1 MRLSHRALPFA
12 LAALAAL
19 APLPL
24 TPQEEP
30 LWITLERATADAF
43 RLTLAETGQ
52 AHDFTVEHD
61 GAIVVARVAEE
72 QVPLL
77 SRLVHRLHRRCG
89 GFIVHASEKDALL
102 EAARD
107 PQEQVATL
115 VDYTIDNGPVVQAI
129 LGQIQEANIRS
140 TINGLAAFNN
150 RYYTSS
156 TGVSAANF
164 LRDRWLGYA
173 QGRSDVTVQLFSHAG
188 WAQPS
193 VIMTITGATLPSEV
207 VVIGGHLDSINS
219 SSPSAG
225 RAPGADDDASGVA
238 SLTEAARAALAVG
251 YRPARTVKF
260 IAYAAEEV
268 GLRGSTQ
275 IANQHRDQGINVV
288 GVMQLDMTNYKGST
302 NDIYLIT
309 DNTNATQ
316 NAFVGNVVDTY
327 VGLPRANTA
336 CGYACSDHASWTRA
350 GFVAS
355 FPFEAQMGQHNPTI
369 HSANDTLAQS
379 GNNANHALKFARVAA
394 AYLGELAKGTVPGGG
409 NVPPTANAG
418 PDKSTS
424 PGVNATLS
432 GSGSDP
438 DGPSPLTFAWS
449 QVSGPSV
456 TIGNA
461 NQAVANVTP
470 ATAGTY
476 VFRLTVSDGA
486 ASASDTMT
494 LTVGAAGTVVF
505 TDDFETNKGWTRNA
519 AGTDTATLGLWER
532 GDPEATNSS
541 GAKQLGTTT
550 SGVNDLV
557 TARLAGASA
566 GVNDV
571 DGGVTTIL
579 SPPIALPATGTLTL
593 TFRQYLAHG
602 SNATSADFLR
612 VFVVG
617 STTTQVLNRP
627 GSATDVDAVWATTTA
642 NISAFAGQT
651 VRIRIEAADAGTASL
666 VEAAVDDVS
675 ITRQ

>member
-1 MRLSHRALPFA
+1 MPNRALPFA
-12 LAALAAL
+12 FAALAVL
-19 APLPL
+19 SPLPL

-30 LWITLERATADAF
+30 LWITLERGTADAL
-43 RLTLAETGQ
+43 RSELIKTGQ
-52 AHDFTVEHD
+52 EAAFTVEHD
-61 GAIVVARVAEE
+61 GAIVVARLEE
-72 QVPLL
+72 PHAGTL

-89 GFIVHASEKDALL
+89 GYMVHASEKAALE
-102 EAARD
+102 EATRD
-107 PQEQVATL
+107 PQEPVTPL
-115 VDYTIDNGPVVQAI
+115 VDYTIDNGPVVQAL

-140 TINGLAAFNN
+140 TITGLAAFNN

-156 TGVSAANF
+156 TGVGAASW
-164 LRDRWLGYA
+164 LRDRWLAYA
-173 QGRSDVTVQLFSHAG
+173 AGRSDVTVQLFSHAG

-219 SSPSAG
+219 GSPSAG

-238 SLTEAARAALAVG
+238 SLSEAARAALALG

-268 GLRGSTQ
+268 GLRGSAQ
-275 IANQHRDQGINVV
+275 IANQHRDQGVNVV
-288 GVMQLDMTNYKGST
+288 GVMQLDMTNFKGST

-316 NAFVGNVVDTY
+316 NAFVGSLVDTY

-379 GNNANHALKFARVAA
+379 GDNANHALKFARVAA
-394 AYLGELAKGTVPGGG
+394 AYLGELAKGTLGGG
-409 NVPPTANAG
+409 GGTTV
-418 PDKSTS
+418 
-424 PGVNATLS
+424 
-432 GSGSDP
+432 
-438 DGPSPLTFAWS
+438 FAD
-449 QVSGPSV
+449 
-456 TIGNA
+456 N
-461 NQAVANVTP
+461 
-470 ATAGTY
+470 
-476 VFRLTVSDGA
+476 
-486 ASASDTMT
+486 
-494 LTVGAAGTVVF
+494 
-505 TDDFETNKGWTRNA
+505 FETSTGWTRNA
-519 AGTDTATLGLWER
+519 GGTDTATLGLWER

-541 GAKQLGTTT
+541 GAKQLGATT
-550 SGVNDLV
+550 SGTNDLV
-557 TARLAGASA
+557 TGRLAGASA
-566 GVNDV
+566 GANDL
-571 DGGVTTIL
+571 DGGVSTML
-579 SPPIALPATGTLTL
+579 SPPIALPSSGTLTL
-593 TFRQYLAHG
+593 AFRHYLAHG

-617 STTTQVLNRP
+617 TTTTQVFQRL
-627 GSATDVDAVWATTTA
+627 GAATDVDAVWGTASA

-651 VRIRIEAADAGTASL
+651 IRIRIEAADAGTASL
-666 VEAAVDDVS
+666 VEAAIDDVT